1 MVLMPEG
8 VARLLRPL
16 ERLHQEWVSTRVERL
31 TSALSRFGEAPG
43 SLVGC
48 FAGAIVVQALI
59 VAFYAA
65 AAQALAV
72 PIPIAHL
79 AILIPLSFIVQMLP
93 VSVNGFG
100 VREATF
106 GVYFTRIGLPLESA
120 LALSFAGAVLMM
132 TFSVS
137 GALVYLV
144 RGRQVSADGRD

>member
-1 MVLMPEG
+1 
-8 VARLLRPL
+8 
-16 ERLHQEWVSTRVERL
+16 
-31 TSALSRFGEAPG
+31 
-43 SLVGC
+43 
-48 FAGAIVVQALI
+48 
-59 VAFYAA
+59 
-65 AAQALAV
+65 V